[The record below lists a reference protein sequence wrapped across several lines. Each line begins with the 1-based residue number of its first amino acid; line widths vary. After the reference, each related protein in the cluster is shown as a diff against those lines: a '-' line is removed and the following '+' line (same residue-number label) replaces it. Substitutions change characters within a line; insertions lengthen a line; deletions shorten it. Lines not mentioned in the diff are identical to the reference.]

1 MSNINQINHPET
13 VRELPA
19 SHADENELRMYT
31 RMTRELGEAME
42 AKDVRAVLE
51 CFDELDLLAQ
61 YTSNPNMRR
70 MCEAYQIAA

>member
-13 VRELPA
+13 VRELSA
-19 SHADENELRMYT
+19 IHADENELRMYA
-31 RMTRELGEAME
+31 RMTRELDEAME
-42 AKDVRAVLE
+42 ARNVRSVRE
-51 CFDELDLLAQ
+51 CLDELDLLAQ